1 MTKQKCAFS
10 KPKLLNEK
18 EWRLFLACQAEMN
31 DSKGIQ
37 SVSDEYRVSEKTIR
51 KGIFELNGNFEG
63 IPPNSKRIRRKGGGR
78 KALVNEYPDLEK
90 LIARFAEK
98 MGTPN
103 LRQISEGL
111 QDIYNIKVSPSSLSR
126 IIRKKK
132 LNHIFRG
139 SRKSKRKTETRKPNT
154 RYDTARKQEILLQTL
169 EKGFQKRCCDTNWI
183 LGQVAKTLGISKKP
197 ELLSKSENLS
207 DRAVY
212 RQLIRKSIEALAA
225 SGREQT
231 ENSFLS
237 ALIPGYKEMLFQF
250 FPNGK

>member
-1 MTKQKCAFS
+1 MAKTKHAFS
-10 KPKLLNEK
+10 KPNLLNEK
-18 EWRLFLACQAEMN
+18 EWRLFLACQAKMK

-37 SVSDEYRVSEKTIR
+37 SVSNEYGASEKTIR
-51 KGIFELNGNFEG
+51 KGIYEFNGNFEG
-63 IPPNSKRIRRKGGGR
+63 IPPDPKRIRRKGGGR
-78 KALVNEYPDLEK
+78 KSLVNEYPDLET
-90 LIARFAEK
+90 LIARLVKK

-111 QDIYNIKVSPSSLSR
+111 QNIYHIKASPSSLSR
-126 IIRKKK
+126 IIREKK
-132 LNHIFRG
+132 LNHIFKS
-139 SRKSKRKTETRKPNT
+139 SRKSKRKTEPRKPNT
-154 RYDTARKQEILLQTL
+154 QKDTGRKQEILLKTL
-169 EKGFQKRCCDTNWI
+169 ENGFQRRCCDTNWI
-183 LGQVAKTLGISKKP
+183 LGQVAKTLGISKEP

-212 RQLIRKSIEALAA
+212 RQIIRKSIEALIA

-250 FPNGK
+250 FPNDK